1 MKTKERKIP
10 SEVERKSPIQGRVD
24 YHFFSKISFIF
35 SLVCGSSGGRIIRL
49 SAGAL
54 RGQKRVLGPLEL
66 ELQVLLKR
74 LTGLWGK
81 NSNWFLW
88 KHRSAFLIS
97 VVF

>member
-1 MKTKERKIP
+1 MKTKERKMP

-24 YHFFSKISFIF
+24 YHFFFPKISFIF
-35 SLVCGSSGGRIIRL
+35 SLVCGSSGSRIIHL

-81 NSNWFLW
+81 NSNWFPLETQ
-88 KHRSAFLIS
+88 KCF
-97 VVF
+97 FK